1 MRARL
6 VLLLVAILL
15 VAGFAA
21 LNSAE
26 IMKPVPLNF
35 GVFKTDAPL
44 GAILLGLLGV
54 ALLVFLAT
62 SAATNV
68 RMKTV
73 ENRYHRELQAQ
84 RDLAERE
91 EASRF
96 TQLRQHFDNHLRES
110 RQRDAVASTDFE
122 KSMLQGHR
130 DLRNQLEQIHHTLS
144 SRLGELESRLD
155 GRLERT
161 SPAVDVSHR
170 PADLEEAPVRDRVK
184 I

>member
-26 IMKPVPLNF
+26 IMKPTPLSF
-35 GVFKTDAPL
+35 GAFTTDAPL

-54 ALLVFLAT
+54 ALLVFLVS
-62 SAATNV
+62 SAAANA
-68 RMKTV
+68 RMRTT

-110 RQRDAVASTDFE
+110 RQRDALVSTEFE
-122 KSMLQGHR
+122 KNMLQSHR
-130 DLRNQLEQIHHTLS
+130 ELRTQLEQLQHTLAT
-144 SRLGELESRLD
+144 RLGELESRLN
-155 GRLERT
+155 GRLERVNA
-161 SPAVDVSHR
+161 PVDVSHR
-170 PADLEEAPVRDRVK
+170 AVEVEVPPRDRVK
-184 I
+184 V